1 MNKLKELLPQQRLFL
16 ELLVKSGDIAVPD
29 SDDGSM
35 LYRTLKECE
44 ATGLVFIEGVSHG
57 FSKAAITDSGRTIV
71 KK

>member
-1 MNKLKELLPQQRLFL
+1 MSDLLPQQRLFL

-44 ATGLVFIEGVSHG
+44 GVDLVLIESVSNG
-57 FSKAAITDSGRTIV
+57 FNKAAITEKGREIV
-71 KK
+71 NK

>member
-1 MNKLKELLPQQRLFL
+1 MNNLLPQQRLFL

-44 ATGLVFIEGVSHG
+44 DSRLVFIESVSNG
-57 FSKAAITDSGRTIV
+57 FDKAAITKKGRETV
-71 KK
+71 NG

>member
-1 MNKLKELLPQQRLFL
+1 LSDLLPQQRLFL

-44 ATGLVFIEGVSHG
+44 KAGLVLIESVSNG
-57 FSKAAITDSGRTIV
+57 FDKAAITNKGRSAV
-71 KK
+71 KS